1 MLETLQQ
8 RAMGFPSEYIF
19 LVNKYEML
27 SEVYK
32 NEFVMNWRFRNF
44 FLFTFK

>member
-1 MLETLQQ
+1 MPKTIQQ
-8 RAMGFPSEYIF
+8 RAVGFPSEYIF
-19 LVNKYEML
+19 LVIKYEML

-32 NEFVMNWRFRNF
+32 NEFVMNWRFRKF